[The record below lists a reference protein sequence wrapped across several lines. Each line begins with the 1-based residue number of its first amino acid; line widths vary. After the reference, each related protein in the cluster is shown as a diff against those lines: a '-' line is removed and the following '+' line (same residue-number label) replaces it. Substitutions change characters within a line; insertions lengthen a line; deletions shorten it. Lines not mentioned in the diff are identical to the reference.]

1 LLYDIEAL
9 GLELSNRPYWGMGMK
24 TDLRPAKDRKAPML
38 AEKIERERFML
49 DINGK
54 SWFDWK
60 DWIEEQSR
68 LELQQQRRGR
78 GQDGTDGRDDDP
90 EVLKREAMGIL
101 NDLESR
107 GYPVFSS
114 APVLIPAAISP
125 MKIAPDSSTSAHTR
139 SPSTSTNPTRA
150 DLKRSRRRLTEA
162 LEDPI
167 IGPHLS
173 RLSLGDVCR
182 ALLPALTLSST
193 STSRKER
200 TDKKRMQEVTDQF
213 SGLAPDN
220 NNGMDVIDDQ
230 IRLEALD
237 HVLGKKRKRGG
248 GGPDEDVSMGFVT
261 PLTGQSTE
269 DDEEGW
275 SVVKRNRHR

>member
-1 LLYDIEAL
+1 
-9 GLELSNRPYWGMGMK
+9 
-24 TDLRPAKDRKAPML
+24 
-38 AEKIERERFML
+38 
-49 DINGK
+49 
-54 SWFDWK
+54 
-60 DWIEEQSR
+60 
-68 LELQQQRRGR
+68 
-78 GQDGTDGRDDDP
+78 
-90 EVLKREAMGIL
+90 MGIL

-114 APVLIPAAISP
+114 APVLIPAEISP

-139 SPSTSTNPTRA
+139 PASTLTNPTRA

-182 ALLPALTLSST
+182 ALLPASTPSSA

-200 TDKKRMQEVTDQF
+200 KEEKRMQEVTDQF

>member
-1 LLYDIEAL
+1 MI
-9 GLELSNRPYWGMGMK
+9 
-24 TDLRPAKDRKAPML
+24 

-49 DINGK
+49 LMNGK

-68 LELQQQRRGR
+68 LELQQQRRE
-78 GQDGTDGRDDDP
+78 QTQAGTDGRDDDP
-90 EVLKREAMGIL
+90 EALKREAMGIL

-107 GYPVFSS
+107 GYSVFSS
-114 APVLIPAAISP
+114 APVPIPAAISP
-125 MKIAPDSSTSAHTR
+125 MKIAPD
-139 SPSTSTNPTRA
+139 PSTSSHTRPASTLTNPTRA

-182 ALLPALTLSST
+182 ALLPAST
-193 STSRKER
+193 PSLISTSRKDR

-230 IRLEALD
+230 IRLEALG
-237 HVLGKKRKRGG
+237 HVLGKKRKRGVG
-248 GGPDEDVSMGFVT
+248 ADEDVSMGFVT

-275 SVVKRNRHR
+275 SIVKRNRHR

>member
-24 TDLRPAKDRKAPML
+24 TDLRPAKDRKASLL
-38 AEKIERERFML
+38 AEKIERERAML
-49 DINGK
+49 DMNGK

-68 LELQQQRRGR
+68 LELQQQRRQ
-78 GQDGTDGRDDDP
+78 GQVGTDDDP
-90 EVLKREAMGIL
+90 EALKREAMGIL

-114 APVLIPAAISP
+114 APVLIPAEISP

-162 LEDPI
+162 LEDPV

-182 ALLPALTLSST
+182 ALLPASTSSSS
-193 STSRKER
+193 STSRKDR

-248 GGPDEDVSMGFVT
+248 GADEDVSMGFVT
-261 PLTGQSTE
+261 PLTGQSTKDE
-269 DDEEGW
+269 EEGW